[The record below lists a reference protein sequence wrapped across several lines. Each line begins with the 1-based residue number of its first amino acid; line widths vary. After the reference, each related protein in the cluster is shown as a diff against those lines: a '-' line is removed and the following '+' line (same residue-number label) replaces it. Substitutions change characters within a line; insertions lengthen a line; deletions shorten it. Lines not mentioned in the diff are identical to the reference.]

1 MTVSLTNA
9 KAGKEF
15 IEFFAAEEFHEK
27 VDSAIGGVDD
37 EFVDLD
43 NVRMA
48 QLDDV
53 LELSPEIGKGLFVTG
68 HNPLDGELI
77 SGFAVNAAT
86 DQPESAF
93 AKD

>member
-1 MTVSLTNA
+1 MANA
-9 KAGKEF
+9 KVGDEF

-43 NVRMA
+43 NVGVA

-53 LELSPEIGKGLFVTG
+53 LELSPEIGKGLFVPG
-68 HNPLDGELI
+68 HNPLDGEFI
-77 SGFAVNAAT
+77 AGFAVNAAT
-86 DQPESAF
+86 D
-93 AKD
+93 